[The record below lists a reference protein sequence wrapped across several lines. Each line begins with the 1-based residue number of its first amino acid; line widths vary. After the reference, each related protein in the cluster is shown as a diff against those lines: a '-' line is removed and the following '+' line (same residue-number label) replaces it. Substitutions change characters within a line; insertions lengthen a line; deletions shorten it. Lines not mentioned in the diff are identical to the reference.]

1 MSQLKIWGR
10 LSSINVKKAVW
21 AAQELGLNF
30 EHHEAGGVHGVVKT
44 PAYIALNPNSQI
56 PVMEDG
62 DYVLW
67 ESNVITR
74 YLCAKY
80 GAPTL
85 VASRTTL
92 DVLTPEALALRAVQ
106 TRASGLG
113 AAALSPEGAVPSLGR
128 PGASAHSPGNFYPED
143 LQERFDAERWMEWQ
157 QTMINPASRN
167 GFWHLIRLPA
177 DQRDPA
183 LIAQSN
189 AAVELLMAILDTHL
203 ATRSFMVGERFT
215 MADIPLGCEVHR
227 WFGLP
232 QTREKRPHIERWFA
246 ALLARPATAGVL
258 DLALV

>member
-1 MSQLKIWGR
+1 MSKLQIWGR
-10 LSSINVKKAVW
+10 MSSINVKKVVW
-21 AAQELGLNF
+21 TAQELGLDF
-30 EHHEAGGVHGVVKT
+30 ERHEAGGVHGVVKT

-56 PVMEDG
+56 PVIEDG

-74 YLCAKY
+74 YLSAK
-80 GAPTL
+80 
-85 VASRTTL
+85 
-92 DVLTPEALALRAVQ
+92 
-106 TRASGLG
+106 
-113 AAALSPEGAVPSLGR
+113 
-128 PGASAHSPGNFYPED
+128 HSPGNLYPTD

-157 QTMINPASRN
+157 QTMGNPASRN

-189 AAVELLMAILDTHL
+189 AAVELLMAILDAHL

-215 MADIPLGCEVHR
+215 MADIPLGCEVQR

-232 QTREKRPHIERWFA
+232 QAREKRPNIERWFA
-246 ALLARPATAGVL
+246 TLLARPAAKGVL